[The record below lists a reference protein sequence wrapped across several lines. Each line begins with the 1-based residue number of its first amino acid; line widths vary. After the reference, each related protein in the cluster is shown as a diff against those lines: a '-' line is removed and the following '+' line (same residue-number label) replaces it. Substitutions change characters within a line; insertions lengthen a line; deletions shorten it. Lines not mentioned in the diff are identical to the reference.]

1 MPLYFFSFPQYINKT
16 GFRVCFKELFESKY
30 DPLFITYT
38 VLSGKSFIML
48 GLEINWFR
56 NSIQL
61 IFYFVD
67 YSLITQLKQIR
78 QNYLVI
84 TRFSCIFFPYISN
97 NAISRIKL
105 SPFCTNQKKI
115 KCEKTIDI
123 FLLLYKNKHSRLVK
137 VASGRLPHEFSEQ
150 ILKNTQFLI
159 VSTLSN
165 SGYIIQNA
173 SHSFINLRC
182 SNSLVYTL
190 RWQSWAETNCLL
202 SSTKLVRW
210 INGIPSST

>member
-1 MPLYFFSFPQYINKT
+1 MGRGTITDNHFFFHRTSFLLISVLPILDWCLFIFFSFPQYINKT

-61 IFYFVD
+61 IFYFVN

-105 SPFCTNQKKI
+105 SPFCTNQKK
-115 KCEKTIDI
+115 
-123 FLLLYKNKHSRLVK
+123 LNVK
-137 VASGRLPHEFSEQ
+137 KQ
-150 ILKNTQFLI
+150 LI
-159 VSTLSN
+159 YS
-165 SGYIIQNA
+165 YY
-173 SHSFINLRC
+173 C
-182 SNSLVYTL
+182 
-190 RWQSWAETNCLL
+190 
-202 SSTKLVRW
+202 TKISIAGL
-210 INGIPSST
+210 